1 MGSSELAGI
10 PPGALSRSHHGNLR
24 GTHTGATGAPMALC
38 AGRGRRG
45 RERGRRGRE
54 RGRKGRE
61 PGGAGCACLYGSA
74 GINVMKQ
81 GHLGGAPGQTIV
93 LRAHAGIISPL
104 GWKAPG
110 RRRRP
115 HFHITLYF

>member
-24 GTHTGATGAPMALC
+24 GTHTGATGAPVAPVWRQ
-38 AGRGRRG
+38 GEVGEG
-45 RERGRRGRE
+45 EGEEGE
-54 RGRKGRE
+54 
-61 PGGAGCACLYGSA
+61 GAGGIGCTCLYGSA
-74 GINVMKQ
+74 GTNVMKQ